1 MRPLCDRTSG
11 QAQNRASSTFG
22 GTMRQLPTPG
32 IIRAACRARFYD
44 ALEELSQIAVDPDA
58 RNSDKIKAIHELG
71 AFGLGSADQAAV
83 HIHAGEGSQVI
94 GVVRLPAL
102 NTQAGEGDDDD
113 EIEAAGAAGA
123 RGLEAA
129 DSVKLL
135 AEGAGADGA

>member
-1 MRPLCDRTSG
+1 M
-11 QAQNRASSTFG
+11 G
-22 GTMRQLPTPG
+22 GLPSPG

-94 GVVRLPAL
+94 GVVHLPAL
-102 NTQAGEGDDDD
+102 DPVPD
-113 EIEAAGAAGA
+113 
-123 RGLEAA
+123 
-129 DSVKLL
+129 
-135 AEGAGADGA
+135 EGAGADEVGAADGALPPSRLLGAGEDA

>member
-1 MRPLCDRTSG
+1 MG
-11 QAQNRASSTFG
+11 
-22 GTMRQLPTPG
+22 QLPSPG

-102 NTQAGEGDDDD
+102 NKRAGEA
-113 EIEAAGAAGA
+113 EIEDDQGAGG

-129 DSVKLL
+129 DGPKLL

>member
-1 MRPLCDRTSG
+1 M
-11 QAQNRASSTFG
+11 G
-22 GTMRQLPTPG
+22 GLPSPG

-94 GVVRLPAL
+94 GVVRLPAIEPPP
-102 NTQAGEGDDDD
+102 TGEGDQQREQPADA
-113 EIEAAGAAGA
+113 EAAPTRLLPAG
-123 RGLEAA
+123 
-129 DSVKLL
+129 DTP
-135 AEGAGADGA
+135 

>member
-1 MRPLCDRTSG
+1 MG
-11 QAQNRASSTFG
+11 
-22 GTMRQLPTPG
+22 QLPTPG

-44 ALEELSQIAVDPDA
+44 ALEELSQIAIDPDA

-83 HIHAGEGSQVI
+83 HIHAGEGSQVV

-102 NTQAGEGDDDD
+102 NPRTGDDDD
-113 EIEAAGAAGA
+113 RVEIEAAGAAGA

-129 DSVKLL
+129 DPVKRLTE
-135 AEGAGADGA
+135 AAGAGDPVP

>member
-1 MRPLCDRTSG
+1 MG
-11 QAQNRASSTFG
+11 
-22 GTMRQLPTPG
+22 QLPTPG

-44 ALEELSQIAVDPDA
+44 ALEELSQIAIDPDA

-83 HIHAGEGSQVI
+83 HIHAGEGSQVV

-102 NTQAGEGDDDD
+102 NPRTGDDDD
-113 EIEAAGAAGA
+113 RVEIEAAGAAGG

-129 DSVKLL
+129 DPVKRLTE
-135 AEGAGADGA
+135 AAGAGDPVP

>member
-1 MRPLCDRTSG
+1 MG
-11 QAQNRASSTFG
+11 
-22 GTMRQLPTPG
+22 QLPSPG

-83 HIHAGEGSQVI
+83 HIHAGEGSQVV

-102 NTQAGEGDDDD
+102 DPRTDDD
-113 EIEAAGAAGA
+113 ELEAAGAAGA

-129 DSVKLL
+129 SEPKRL
-135 AEGAGADGA
+135 AEGAGAGDHVP